1 MNKSTVG
8 EVGGEWGGGGEGTM
22 DDGGVNKS
30 TIDDSGVKG
39 KQWMVG

>member
-1 MNKSTVG
+1 MNG
-8 EVGGEWGGGGEGTM
+8 EGGGEGTM